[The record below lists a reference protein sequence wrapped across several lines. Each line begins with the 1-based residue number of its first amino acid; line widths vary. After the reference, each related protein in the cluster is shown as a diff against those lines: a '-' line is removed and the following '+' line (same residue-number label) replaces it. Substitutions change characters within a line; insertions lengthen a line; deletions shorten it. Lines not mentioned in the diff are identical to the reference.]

1 MFVLVRREGTYLL
14 YIPTYIGTGTL
25 YNGAENW
32 ISLYVQR
39 SNSDRLDH
47 N

>member
-1 MFVLVRREGTYLL
+1 MRVIVGREGTYLL
-14 YIPTYIGTGTL
+14 YIPIGTL

-32 ISLYVQR
+32 ISLYVQP

>member
-1 MFVLVRREGTYLL
+1 MYMFVIVRREGTYLL
-14 YIPTYIGTGTL
+14 YIHIGTGTL

-32 ISLYVQR
+32 ISLYVQL